1 MPLINTKFLPQPLLS
16 KIPEQSRAWLVG
28 GTVRDQLLCRPFADW
43 DLAVEHD
50 PAGLAR
56 AIAEAEN
63 SRVVVLGKKKQI
75 IHRVVSAGRIFDIA
89 AIQGKTISE
98 DLLRRDFTI
107 NAMAVSLQ
115 SGRLIDPAGG
125 RGDLDRRM
133 IRMTGK
139 RVLDDD
145 PLRLLRAFRMAATL
159 GFAIDPET
167 FAAVSEKAGQIRQVA
182 GERIRDEW
190 QKILQTQDSAQW
202 ISEMDR
208 AGLLGSLFPELEAL
222 KNCGQNRHHEFDV
235 FDHTMAVYRG
245 LEQML
250 HQNRP
255 ALAPDRTN
263 QELLSMPAAVK
274 LLKHAALLHDI
285 GKPQTRTTDDQ
296 GRIHFYHH
304 PRAGAQMAGQ
314 ICRRLR
320 FSCADAGYVTFLI
333 RHHIRPLFLYTARQ
347 RNALTFRAMTRFFI
361 KTRPYTPDLLLM
373 ATADMTGKKEK
384 TNPEFIEFAKDLAQ
398 RYFNRHLPARA
409 RPRLLTG
416 HDLIRELGLSPSPLF
431 ATVLDRVEEGR
442 LAGDIESRDQALEL
456 ARKIVETQKDA

>member
-16 KIPEQSRAWLVG
+16 QILKQSGAYLVG
-28 GTVRDQLLCRPFADW
+28 GTVRDQLLGRPFADW

-56 AIAEAEN
+56 AIAENEG
-63 SRVVVLGKKKQI
+63 SRVVILGKKKQI
-75 IHRVVSAGRIFDIA
+75 IHRVVSAGHIFDIA
-89 AIQGKTISE
+89 AIQGQTISQ

-107 NAMAVSLQ
+107 NAMAVSLPA
-115 SGRLIDPAGG
+115 GRLIDPAGG
-125 RGDLDRRM
+125 RKDLDRGV

-139 RVLDDD
+139 TVFDDD

-167 FAAVSEKAGQIRQVA
+167 LAAVSQKAGQIRQVA

-190 QKILQTQDSAQW
+190 QKILQTRDSAQW
-202 ISEMDR
+202 ISQMDR

-222 KNCGQNRHHEFDV
+222 KNCGQNRHHEFNV

-245 LEQML
+245 LEQIL

-255 ALAPDRTN
+255 ALTTDRKN
-263 QELLSMPAAVK
+263 AGLLTFPSAVE

-304 PRAGAQMAGQ
+304 PRAGAQMTGQ

-333 RHHIRPLFLYTARQ
+333 RHHIRPLFLYTAQQ
-347 RNALTFRAMTRFFI
+347 RDVLTTRAVTRFFI
-361 KTRPYTPDLLLM
+361 KTRPHTPDLLML
-373 ATADMTGKKEK
+373 AAADMAGKKK
-384 TNPEFIEFAKDLAQ
+384 QTDTQFMDFAVGLLA
-398 RYFNRHLPARA
+398 RYRTVYLPACT

-416 HDLIRELGLSPSPLF
+416 HDLMGELGLSPSPLF
-431 ATVLDRVEEGR
+431 AEILAKVEESR
-442 LAGDIESRDQALEL
+442 LAGCIASREQALEL